1 MGSQEKDRLKVT
13 PIIRLPNFRVLTWD
27 EDFLYISREYTLFR
41 INGRR
46 IGGNELK
53 LEKVGSFKP
62 DAVRRVACKNK
73 ILGRLLRTGFHAV
86 RVLSNS
92 KIVGT
97 VAKNIVV
104 LEPGGERFISTWRI
118 KRGTRPIGLAVTHDG
133 RIYWGEYFANP
144 ERDEVYVYGSEDGGY
159 TWEVVYAFPKKSIR
173 HIHNIFYDPYGN
185 SFWILTG
192 DEEKEPRI
200 IRASP
205 DWRWMDVILQ
215 GNQQARAV
223 TMILKKDEIFYAT
236 DTTDE
241 QNYIYRLE
249 RKTGKVERVF
259 PIPGP
264 GIWSTEV
271 GDIMFFSSASEPGR
285 VHCPYACLFGSW
297 DGDNWMEVVKWKK
310 DRFHPR
316 LFQYGRIILPFG
328 YSKFEFLAATGR
340 AVIDEDEWLTIWKV
354 ERVDE
359 G

>member
-1 MGSQEKDRLKVT
+1 MGSQGKDRLKVI
-13 PIIRLPNFRVLTWD
+13 PIIHLPNFRVLTWD

-41 INGRR
+41 INGRE

-53 LEKVGSFKP
+53 LEKVGAFKP
-62 DAVRRVACKNK
+62 DPVGRVACKNK

-144 ERDEVYVYGSEDGGY
+144 ERDEVYVYGSEDGGGY

-223 TMILKKDEIFYAT
+223 TMILKKDEIFT
-236 DTTDE
+236 LQILRMSRIT
-241 QNYIYRLE
+241 YIVWRGRRE
-249 RKTGKVERVF
+249 RSRECSPYPVRVYGARKWVILCFSPLLLSLVECIVHMRAYLA
-259 PIPGP
+259 
-264 GIWSTEV
+264 V
-271 GDIMFFSSASEPGR
+271 GMAIIG
-285 VHCPYACLFGSW
+285 W
-297 DGDNWMEVVKWKK
+297 KW
-310 DRFHPR
+310 
-316 LFQYGRIILPFG
+316 
-328 YSKFEFLAATGR
+328 
-340 AVIDEDEWLTIWKV
+340 
-354 ERVDE
+354 
-359 G
+359 